1 MANKPMIE
9 PIGHCGGVNE
19 PACPSIPCYK
29 GKKLYSLDDMKAH
42 GATQYAKGKEDKVAG
57 KENTVSALTDPLF
70 MTEKEM
76 LIESVRNSRL
86 TLSVEQDI
94 LAILQAQKG

>member
-1 MANKPMIE
+1 MGSSTPPRPGSPPTE
-9 PIGHCGGVNE
+9 P
-19 PACPSIPCYK
+19 PQPC
-29 GKKLYSLDDMKAH
+29 
-42 GATQYAKGKEDKVAG
+42 ATDAQDSVEKDARI
-57 KENTVSALTDPLF
+57 DPLF
-70 MTEKEM
+70 MTEKEL

>member
-1 MANKPMIE
+1 MGSDNYPFPEKPK
-9 PIGHCGGVNE
+9 PQ
-19 PACPSIPCYK
+19 PC
-29 GKKLYSLDDMKAH
+29 
-42 GATQYAKGKEDKVAG
+42 ATEAQDSVEKDARV
-57 KENTVSALTDPLF
+57 DPLF
-70 MTEKEM
+70 MTEKEL

>member
-1 MANKPMIE
+1 MN
-9 PIGHCGGVNE
+9 
-19 PACPSIPCYK
+19 
-29 GKKLYSLDDMKAH
+29 
-42 GATQYAKGKEDKVAG
+42 
-57 KENTVSALTDPLF
+57 
-70 MTEKEM
+70 EKEL

>member
-1 MANKPMIE
+1 
-9 PIGHCGGVNE
+9 
-19 PACPSIPCYK
+19 
-29 GKKLYSLDDMKAH
+29 
-42 GATQYAKGKEDKVAG
+42 
-57 KENTVSALTDPLF
+57 
-70 MTEKEM
+70 MTEKEL

>member
-1 MANKPMIE
+1 MGSSTPPRPGSPPTE
-9 PIGHCGGVNE
+9 P
-19 PACPSIPCYK
+19 PQPCASEVQDSAEK
-29 GKKLYSLDDMKAH
+29 D
-42 GATQYAKGKEDKVAG
+42 TQV
-57 KENTVSALTDPLF
+57 DPLF
-70 MTEKEM
+70 MTEKEL